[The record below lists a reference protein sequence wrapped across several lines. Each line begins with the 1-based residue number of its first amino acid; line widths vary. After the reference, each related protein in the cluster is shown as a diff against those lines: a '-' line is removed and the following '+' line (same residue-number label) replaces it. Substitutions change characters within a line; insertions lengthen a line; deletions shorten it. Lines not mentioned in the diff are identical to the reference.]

1 MIQYL
6 VIAARNHPELY
17 NYLRRQ
23 FVGDH
28 TVQVLLDR
36 RYEERRRVG
45 DSRKPDRRRG
55 DRRAA
60 RAKENGLNYHGFA
73 VIRQSVGL
81 QWRPPWWGG
90 GTITDTSSEAERT
103 AGLVQVGQ
111 DRDARTAIN
120 GWVTE
125 GRRLL
130 AVMPKFLHEHE
141 HLAARADAAERKCA
155 RCEEEIRL
163 LRSENEHFRRE
174 RRQAVETL
182 KALTKQLIE
191 SGAETS
197 AARS

>member
-6 VIAARNHPELY
+6 VIAARNHPDLY

-45 DSRKPDRRRG
+45 DTRKPERRRG
-55 DRRAA
+55 DRRGG

-73 VIRQSVGL
+73 VVRQSVGV

-90 GTITDTSSEAERT
+90 AMTDTSSEPERT
-103 AGLVQVGQ
+103 AGLGQ
-111 DRDARTAIN
+111 AGHDRDSRTAIN

-125 GRRLL
+125 GQRLL
-130 AVMPKFLHEHE
+130 AVVPKFLHEHE
-141 HLAARADAAERKCA
+141 HLAARAETAERKCA

-191 SGAETS
+191 SAAETP
-197 AARS
+197 AVRS